1 MGKQGLLQCLQHSLL
16 VGDGAIATF
25 LYQQGVSIG
34 HCTEE
39 LVLSN
44 PSLIGEVHEAYYR
57 AGARVIETHTFGA
70 NRERLS
76 RYGLESK
83 VTRLNREAVHIAKES
98 IGSDAY
104 VLGVIGS
111 ICAGKVPVY
120 DEEEYRAM
128 YEEQAVSFLRRR
140 RRDFAGDFFGFERA
154 AIGG

>member
-1 MGKQGLLQCLQHSLL
+1 M
-16 VGDGAIATF
+16 
-25 LYQQGVSIG
+25 
-34 HCTEE
+34 
-39 LVLSN
+39 
-44 PSLIGEVHEAYYR
+44 
-57 AGARVIETHTFGA
+57 IETHTFGA

-128 YEEQAVSFLRRR
+128 YEEQAVALLHGGVDGILLETFFDLKELQLAVEVIRPLTRFR
-140 RRDFAGDFFGFERA
+140 LCPAVDDGNAGHGMPYHL
-154 AIGG
+154 